1 MKCFTCGKP
10 LPKGVDPLA
19 DITHPFCSEHCAY
32 SATGL
37 FLATP
42 SKETNQ
48 TTDGYP
54 MSESLKAK
62 ADVGGRPLDPQQL
75 VDIVKEVSKPKDHDP
90 VNHPSHYT
98 SHPSGVE
105 CITITRH
112 MTFNIGNVIKYVW
125 RSGLKGEAPAVQD
138 LKKAAFYLNDEIKRI
153 EEQQATC
160 PPTT

>member
-1 MKCFTCGKP
+1 MMKCHTCDKELIPPNYKVTGTGDFCCSSECYNKAIGAHLP
-10 LPKGVDPLA
+10 LL
-19 DITHPFCSEHCAY
+19 
-32 SATGL
+32 
-37 FLATP
+37 P
-42 SKETNQ
+42 SKEANQ

-54 MSESLKAK
+54 NQEAVDKPAK
-62 ADVGGRPLDPQQL
+62 T
-75 VDIVKEVSKPKDHDP
+75 HDP
-90 VNHPSHYT
+90 VNHPAHYT

-153 EEQQATC
+153 END
-160 PPTT
+160 PTTR